1 MYRDIGK
8 TVEVPYTEGKWSGVL
23 GNDVVSITSLPNV
36 TVHANIACITESEQ
50 FYING
55 SNWQGILGLGYANIA
70 RVRIIPE
77 FRIVRLTFHRK
88 SALKS

>member
-1 MYRDIGK
+1 MYFFRSSTYRDIGK

-55 SNWQGILGLGYANIA
+55 SSWQGILGLGYANIA
-70 RVRIIPE
+70 RVR
-77 FRIVRLTFHRK
+77 FK
-88 SALKS
+88 SSLL

>member
-1 MYRDIGK
+1 M
-8 TVEVPYTEGKWSGVL
+8 EVPYTEGKWSGVL

-55 SNWQGILGLGYANIA
+55 SKWQGILGLGYANIA
-70 RVRIIPE
+70 RVR
-77 FRIVRLTFHRK
+77 FKSSQGSSWALTVGSSDTPCRK
-88 SALKS
+88 IWET